1 MHSFFSLEH
10 SEETWNFKNALK
22 LPSLVSQPPT
32 LPPGQLPLS
41 SRGSLSVYR
50 VYQLEKSLDKR
61 QAKSNPSELNG
72 TEDHGSTWVQC
83 DQRWSFHS
91 FDGIMEWK
99 LLSSTLH
106 LKEPLGSSM
115 TPSSAWHFRKTTT
128 NPNRDVFFGHPAS
141 EWALATKAP
150 STPKAPISF
159 SITAIWRVRVSHVVP
174 MIPRLQNSLRPLK
187 ATLWYQF
194 LSIFRQVHPG
204 SIPKYVGWEAPW
216 PLLRCTTISTV
227 LGHPDPTLAFFQCS
241 VESCLWQ
248 AKCQEE
254 KSNSN

>member
-1 MHSFFSLEH
+1 MVSVDVDESMPWQKACNFLDFVSFNTPQVRRTQQLKKIWEGRVRPCQCPCMHSFFSLEH

-22 LPSLVSQPPT
+22 LPSLVSPPPT

-128 NPNRDVFFGHPAS
+128 NPNRDVFLGIPPPNGH
-141 EWALATKAP
+141 WL
-150 STPKAPISF
+150 
-159 SITAIWRVRVSHVVP
+159 
-174 MIPRLQNSLRPLK
+174 PRLHPHPRHR
-187 ATLWYQF
+187 
-194 LSIFRQVHPG
+194 FR
-204 SIPKYVGWEAPW
+204 S
-216 PLLRCTTISTV
+216 R
-227 LGHPDPTLAFFQCS
+227 
-241 VESCLWQ
+241 
-248 AKCQEE
+248 
-254 KSNSN
+254 